1 MPRTLTASFMNLA
14 AGKSAKPYQ
23 VLEVDWGGTT
33 GTRYYLDRPANSFL
47 TQDNYRLPTSGVDD
61 TVRVLQWPACSL
73 SMKEGQIGA
82 TDQAQVVLDDAAGA
96 ITAILNTI
104 DQQRKLVTVWRM
116 FDDPFCFWG
125 NDNAE
130 ILTGVLRP
138 FDWTAQNNQITL
150 NIGDLGPLLA
160 KSISCP
166 ATAAVFRNIPNQYQ
180 DKNIPL
186 CWGYAQRVEAVLVSR
201 PWSTSITQS
210 CTPNGNNPVTVDIAD
225 DPSSMGVDGTGQT
238 AYPAF
243 LGLDAV
249 SVTFQQSSSPGS
261 LPSTATISKNWDP
274 TLATAVVL
282 GTVDGAGNPRIILQD
297 QHVQPLD
304 VGDTLGS
311 IVGAGTNVQVCMAK
325 YGIYATTLATL
336 ATNTPWS
343 GWYVVAFNDPGGII
357 KANLEIGDQI
367 KFLQNGEPMRAW
379 PVGTVLRAL
388 DGSYVYIANA
398 LPSKNV
404 SRVEGFG
411 SVADQAGQNRK
422 DFITLG
428 NYKYAYVAGSTT
440 ETATG
445 TSFKVNLNDNTWNNP
460 PGTGLGQN
468 VTSIT
473 FPGSPR
479 DLDNTLDD
487 DRIWVALEG
496 VEDKGD
502 STGNLIANPATIIL
516 QYLENTHLMNVA
528 AGSINAASFTAAA
541 TALANYQC
549 GFAQLEAADG
559 LSLLQHVAQLCHS
572 FLFFDQGQANLVVLS
587 DQFTV
592 SRASFDTA
600 SYDNLLQGSLSQSET
615 SVDNIVNDLTF
626 KWRGA
631 WDDKTGNKLMDS
643 KNVKLTSIAAFG
655 RMAREINP
663 VDIFW
668 RRSDVAA
675 ERDWWLTHLSNIYR
689 YVRFTSFL
697 NALVLQP
704 GDWIGVT
711 WIDGAGRNLFGGQKM
726 MMVTQTTDTGKN
738 GLVEIEARYVQYSYE

>member
-1 MPRTLTASFMNLA
+1 MPRTLTANFRNLA
-14 AGKSAKPYQ
+14 ASKSARPYQ
-23 VLEVDWGGTT
+23 VLEVDWGAPT
-33 GTRYYLDRPANSFL
+33 GTRYYLDRPSNSFA
-47 TQDNYRLPTSGVDD
+47 TQDSFRIPASGVDAN
-61 TVRVLQWPACSL
+61 VNVLQWPACSL

-96 ITAILNTI
+96 ITAILNTA
-104 DQQRKLVTVWRM
+104 DQQRRLVTVWRM
-116 FDDPFCFWG
+116 FDDPSCVWG
-125 NDNAE
+125 TDNAE
-130 ILTGVLRP
+130 IFTGVLRP
-138 FDWTAQNNQITL
+138 FDWTASNNQLTL

-166 ATAAVFRNIPNQYQ
+166 ATAAVFPNIPNQYQ
-180 DKNIPL
+180 DKNLPL

-210 CTPNGNNPVTVDIAD
+210 TDGSTPVTVDIAD
-225 DPSSMGVDGTGQT
+225 DPDSLGVDGTGQT
-238 AYPAF
+238 GYPAF
-243 LGLDAV
+243 LGLD
-249 SVTFQQSSSPGS
+249 SVMVKFHQSSSPGDV
-261 LPSTATISKNWDP
+261 PSTATISKNWEP

-282 GTVDGAGNPRIILQD
+282 GTVDGANHPRIIIQD
-297 QHVQPLD
+297 QHIQPLD
-304 VGDTLGS
+304 VGDTLDS
-311 IVGAGTNVQVCMAK
+311 IVAAGANVQVCMAK
-325 YGIYATTLATL
+325 YGIYATTLATI
-336 ATNTPWS
+336 NTQSPWP
-343 GWYVVAFNDPGGII
+343 GWYVVAFNDPQNII
-357 KANLEIGDQI
+357 AANLEIGDQI
-367 KFLQNGEPMRAW
+367 KFLKNGQPMRAW

-388 DGSYVYIANA
+388 AGSYVYIANA

-404 SRVEGFG
+404 ARVEGFG
-411 SVADQAGQNRK
+411 SVADQAGANRK

-428 NYKYAYVAGSTT
+428 AYKYTYLAGSATT
-440 ETATG
+440 TVAG
-445 TSFKVNLNDNTWNNP
+445 TSFKVNLNDHTWNNP

-473 FPGSPR
+473 FAGSPR

-487 DRIWVALEG
+487 DRIWVTLEG
-496 VEDKGD
+496 VEDRGD

-541 TALANYQC
+541 TALAGYQC
-549 GFAQLEAADG
+549 GFAQVEAADG
-559 LSLLQHVAQLCHS
+559 LALLQHIAQLCHS

-587 DQFTV
+587 DAVTTV
-592 SRASFDTA
+592 QHTFDTTA
-600 SYDNLLQGSLSQSET
+600 NDNLLQGSLSQSET
-615 SVDNIVNDLTF
+615 PVDSIVNDLTF

-675 ERDWWLTHLSNIYR
+675 ERDWWLAHLSNIYR
-689 YVRFTSFL
+689 YVRFTAFL
-697 NALVLQP
+697 DALVLQP
-704 GDWIGVT
+704 GDWISVT
-711 WIDGAGRNLFGGQKM
+711 WIDGGGRNLFGGPKAM
-726 MMVTQTTDTGKN
+726 LVTQTTDTGKD
-738 GLVEIEARYVQYSYE
+738 GLVQIEARYVQYSYE